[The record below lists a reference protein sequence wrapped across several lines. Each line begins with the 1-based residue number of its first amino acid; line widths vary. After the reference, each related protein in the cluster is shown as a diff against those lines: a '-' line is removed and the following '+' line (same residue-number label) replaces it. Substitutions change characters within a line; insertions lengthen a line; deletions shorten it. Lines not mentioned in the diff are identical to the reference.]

1 MEVVERFLTGS
12 RVQWEERGPASG
24 LGWFVNIIQ
33 KCLSASR
40 YTHDS
45 LIYWGSIYCA
55 KIQLNKNLSCFW
67 INYYL
72 SWKWGRYDA
81 YKSIEGSID
90 TLLQATEKG

>member
-33 KCLSASR
+33 KGLSTSR

-45 LIYWGSIYCA
+45 Y
-55 KIQLNKNLSCFW
+55 NL
-67 INYYL
+67 L
-72 SWKWGRYDA
+72 R
-81 YKSIEGSID
+81 EH
-90 TLLQATEKG
+90 LLC